1 MVIYTVMQAGEN
13 WTGYELVDFGVK
25 HGNVALGNVSKFTT
39 YSKAEGWQG
48 SLGASGDNAYTQE
61 SWKLFT
67 QANDGF
73 IFEFV
78 AKYPVKVSIV
88 KEQVGGDWVDA
99 TNLNIYKKN
108 GSELSTVKTVALN
121 ANTPAADYGVEV
133 DLAKGETLYWE
144 FVFEW
149 TAHRNMINLP
159 KATITYLAPHEC
171 DFSGEYSHDEEGH
184 WHECSCGLVD
194 EKEAHKGGK
203 ATITEKAVCEV
214 CGASYG
220 EVLNSVVTIYFQ
232 NNWLWSDVC
241 FYAWNDKGNIG
252 EWPGVKMPLVGTNDG
267 KELYA
272 IELDIAQYPNYI
284 INGLKDD
291 GSGNRDQTPDIKA
304 IDLYEFYATEY
315 LYMAWDNGNK
325 VGHWYLDPAVTHF
338 HNIEVSK
345 HDETHHWLECSCGFA
360 SEKAE
365 HVYTDWNEIS
375 AATCTEAQVL
385 KAVCSCGHEATKEG
399 IAALGHKHE
408 TVYVNGYKVVKCA
421 CGDEA
426 SKEAWLTH
434 VVTQNITNVEITK
447 GEGEF
452 TITFTVAKGWS
463 GLHLYYN
470 GQELT
475 PDNVEEGYEV
485 YPNDCSLGVYWSE
498 GSWFVYSGD
507 VADYT
512 VIYTPEGSVLSQ
524 PEPEVVPGFS
534 YKVVQNITN
543 VEGVEKDG
551 IVTITFTATGVWC
564 GLHLYYDGI
573 ELTASNVV
581 VGEGVSATYAACIYW
596 DGDTSS
602 WFLQNTSGADASY
615 TLLYDLTSKSLA
627 QPHAYGS
634 WVEGVSATCTKAGSK
649 AHYECTLCGKYF
661 DVQYN
666 VIENIVI
673 EALGHTEVVD
683 AAVAAT
689 CTEAGLTEGKHC
701 SVCNEVLVAQESVEA
716 LGHTEVVDA
725 AVSATCTEAGKTE
738 GKHCSVCNEVL
749 VAQTEVAAKG
759 HTEVI
764 DAAVAPT
771 CTSKGKT
778 EGKHCSECNE
788 VLVAQEEVDMLEHVY
803 ADSNNACDSCGK
815 ELGVGT
821 PEPKPTPSTN
831 GCGGSILASIF
842 GLLTLTG
849 ATIVLRKKREE

>member
-1 MVIYTVMQAGEN
+1 MRKFLFLVLCTLMTITFLSNKSIVDVHAESPETTEETVSFSDMVIYTAMRAGEN
-13 WTGYELVDFGVK
+13 WTEYKLVDFGVK

-39 YSKAEGWQG
+39 YSKADGWQG
-48 SLGASGDNAYTQE
+48 SLGASGDNAYSQE

-78 AKYPVKVSIV
+78 AKNPVKISIV

-133 DLAKGETLYWE
+133 ELAKGETLYWE

-171 DFSGEYSHDEEGH
+171 DFSGEYSHNEEGH

-203 ATITEKAVCEV
+203 ATLSEKAVCEV

-241 FYAWNDKGNIG
+241 FYAWNDGGNIG

-345 HDETHHWLECSCGFA
+345 NDGNHHWLECACRFA

-365 HVYTDWNEIS
+365 HAYGEYSEVS
-375 AATCTEAQVL
+375 APTCTVAQVL
-385 KAVCSCGHEATKEG
+385 KAVCSCGHEVTKEG
-399 IAALGHKHE
+399 
-408 TVYVNGYKVVKCA
+408 
-421 CGDEA
+421 
-426 SKEAWLTH
+426 
-434 VVTQNITNVEITK
+434 
-447 GEGEF
+447 
-452 TITFTVAKGWS
+452 
-463 GLHLYYN
+463 
-470 GQELT
+470 
-475 PDNVEEGYEV
+475 
-485 YPNDCSLGVYWSE
+485 
-498 GSWFVYSGD
+498 
-507 VADYT
+507 
-512 VIYTPEGSVLSQ
+512 
-524 PEPEVVPGFS
+524 
-534 YKVVQNITN
+534 
-543 VEGVEKDG
+543 
-551 IVTITFTATGVWC
+551 TA
-564 GLHLYYDGI
+564 
-573 ELTASNVV
+573 
-581 VGEGVSATYAACIYW
+581 
-596 DGDTSS
+596 
-602 WFLQNTSGADASY
+602 
-615 TLLYDLTSKSLA
+615 
-627 QPHAYGS
+627 
-634 WVEGVSATCTKAGSK
+634 
-649 AHYECTLCGKYF
+649 
-661 DVQYN
+661 
-666 VIENIVI
+666 
-673 EALGHTEVVD
+673 ALGHTEVVD

-725 AVSATCTEAGKTE
+725 AVSATCTEAGLTE

-771 CTSKGKT
+771 CNSKGKT

-788 VLVAQEEVDMLEHVY
+788 VLVAQEEVDMLEHVD

-815 ELGVGT
+815 ELGGAT

-842 GLLTLTG
+842 GLLTLAG
-849 ATIVLRKKREE
+849 VTIVLRKKREE